1 MLMPLLLFIAT
12 LVALLIFIG
21 WERRRA
27 ASGSVTP
34 LPRAALK
41 NGWRARS
48 LRRWK
53 VSAALGLLLGA
64 MAAIQWVQPKPPPFT
79 GRWSQVMT
87 FFHAQFGIHGVSY
100 FWAAFAAAM
109 LLIAAFQFRSDGD

>member
-1 MLMPLLLFIAT
+1 MPALLLLAT
-12 LVALLIFIG
+12 LIAFLIFIV

-27 ASGSVTP
+27 ESGSVTP
-34 LPRAALK
+34 LPREALK
-41 NGWRARS
+41 NGWRARP

-64 MAAIQWVQPKPPPFT
+64 MAAIQWVQPKTPPFT
-79 GRWSQVMT
+79 GRLSQVMT

-109 LLIAAFQFRSDGD
+109 LLIAVFQFRSGSD